1 MTASTTRPPSYPVNL
16 MVAGKPVLVVGAGG
30 VAVGKVSELAACGA
44 VVDVLAPRVDERVAA
59 AATGTV
65 HRRRFEAGDTAGYRL
80 VVTATDDPAVNA
92 AVSAEADAAGIW
104 VNSAD
109 DPANCTFTLPARV
122 RRGNLLLTVSTNG
135 ASPAVATWIRRQLED
150 LYGPEHSVLLDLVAE
165 VRGSLRAQGVATEGL
180 GWSEA
185 LDSGTL
191 ELVREGRLAEAKER
205 LEACLSSP
213 SA

>member
-1 MTASTTRPPSYPVNL
+1 MTAAATQGPSYPVNL
-16 MVAGKPVLVVGAGG
+16 VVSGKPVLVVGAGV
-30 VAVGKVSELAACGA
+30 VAVGKVSELVACGA
-44 VVDVLAPRVDERVAA
+44 VVDVVAPLVDERIAA

-65 HRRRFEAGDTAGYRL
+65 HRREFRAGDTAGYRL

-135 ASPAVATWIRRQLED
+135 TSPAVATWIRRQLED
-150 LYGPEHSVLLDLVAE
+150 RYGSEHSDLLDLVAE
-165 VRGSLRAQGVATEGL
+165 VREDLRARGVSTEGL
-180 GWSEA
+180 AWSEA

>member
-16 MVAGKPVLVVGAGG
+16 VVAGKRVLVVGAGG
-30 VAVGKVSELAACGA
+30 VAVGKVSELASCGA
-44 VVDVLAPRVDERVAA
+44 VVDVVAPHVDERVAA

-65 HRRRFEAGDTAGYRL
+65 QRRRFEAGDTAGYRL

-122 RRGNLLLTVSTNG
+122 RRGNLLLTVSTEG
-135 ASPAVATWIRRQLED
+135 TSPAVATWIRRQLED